1 MQISSDTHEP
11 RWHAALAV
19 VAALLLYVTLPPRVV
34 IGPYWLLPALIL
46 VILVPLLILSP
57 RRHKEAKWQRIAS
70 IVHIALL
77 GIFNIATI
85 VLLFVWQL
93 SVHHH
98 RQISGEELLRAG
110 AEIWLTNVIVYGLW
124 FWELDAGGPD
134 ARAHSAFEREPQ
146 RFDFLF
152 PQMTAQPEIR
162 ARLNWK
168 PRFLDYLFLSFTNAT
183 AFSPTDTMPLSRKA
197 KVLMMAESLK
207 SLVTI
212 ALIAGRAVNIL
223 GS

>member
-1 MQISSDTHEP
+1 
-11 RWHAALAV
+11 
-19 VAALLLYVTLPPRVV
+19 
-34 IGPYWLLPALIL
+34 
-46 VILVPLLILSP
+46 
-57 RRHKEAKWQRIAS
+57 
-70 IVHIALL
+70 
-77 GIFNIATI
+77 
-85 VLLFVWQL
+85 
-93 SVHHH
+93 
-98 RQISGEELLRAG
+98 
-110 AEIWLTNVIVYGLW
+110 
-124 FWELDAGGPD
+124 
-134 ARAHSAFEREPQ
+134 
-146 RFDFLF
+146 
-152 PQMTAQPEIR
+152 MTAQPEIR